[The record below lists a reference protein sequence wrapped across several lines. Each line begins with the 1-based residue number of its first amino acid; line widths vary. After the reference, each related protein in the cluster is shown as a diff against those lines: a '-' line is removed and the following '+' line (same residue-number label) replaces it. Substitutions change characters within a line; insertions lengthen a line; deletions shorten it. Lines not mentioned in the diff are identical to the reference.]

1 MNDEAEDKQKAE
13 KVGGP
18 HISSSRDA
26 RRRALPLFIIA
37 LFFVCALVI
46 LFVGDRAVVAITSEV
61 ANRPQPAS
69 LEASLSTTAQDYSK
83 FSHSY
88 PGAHAALSGRW
99 SCSICH
105 TRNDNSAEPKFPG
118 HKACISCHQTEF
130 NTPGS
135 PLCTICHTQ
144 EGLSQQNPALKKFPG
159 SLSGFSVDFDHQQH
173 SVGEA
178 RPQGDCAACHAPAR
192 RGISRTIPAGLSAHQ
207 TCYQC
212 HTPGRQA
219 GGVDISSCGACHAT
233 GRYGPTPTNARSYRL
248 GFSHADHS
256 ARQRLNCDSC
266 HTVARRG
273 LPQGRQVSSTFPA
286 QHFPNTRAQSCVTCH
301 NGQRSFGEMNFNDC
315 KRCHTG
321 PTFRL

>member
-1 MNDEAEDKQKAE
+1 MKDAQDFKRNLESV
-13 KVGGP
+13 VGP
-18 HISSSRDA
+18 RRRDDGLT
-26 RRRALPLFIIA
+26 RRALS
-37 LFFVCALVI
+37 LVI
-46 LFVGDRAVVAITSEV
+46 VLLFSVCTLLMLFTGRRASAGTNGVITSRQPESS
-61 ANRPQPAS
+61 AADPSRPVP
-69 LEASLSTTAQDYSK
+69 DYST

-105 TRNDNSAEPKFPG
+105 NRTDNSAEPKFPG

-130 NTPGS
+130 TTPSS
-135 PLCTICHTQ
+135 PMCTICHTQ
-144 EGLSQQNPALKKFPG
+144 EGLSQQNPALKRFPG
-159 SLSGFSVDFDHQQH
+159 SLSGFTADFDHQQH

-178 RPQGDCAACHAPAR
+178 RPPENCAACHAPAR
-192 RGISRTIPAGLSAHQ
+192 RGISRTIPAGLGAHQ

-212 HTPGRQA
+212 HTPGRQS
-219 GGVDISSCGACHAT
+219 GGVDISSCGACHVT
-233 GRYGPTPTNARSYRL
+233 GRYGPTSPNARSYGI
-248 GFSHADHS
+248 GFSHADHA

-286 QHFPNTRAQSCVTCH
+286 QHFPNTRAQSCMTCH
-301 NGQRSFGEMNFNDC
+301 NGQRSFGETNFNDC